1 MRLCLDT
8 VVGKTDGTPPGVV
21 IYHVRQPGQ
30 DFVEGSGEM
39 NNVPRYRSW
48 RFLYP
53 GLDAPEDQAGLRFA
67 ANGGIDMVQ
76 YNDSIR
82 QAILLLFSTRPGER
96 VMRPD
101 YGCDIHRLVFSPND
115 DTTAGLAIYYVQRA
129 LDRWEPRVEVLR
141 LDAGRDTEAPERL
154 NVTLQYRV
162 RVTRHTELLS
172 FSVNLA
178 EG

>member
-1 MRLCLDT
+1 
-8 VVGKTDGTPPGVV
+8 
-21 IYHVRQPGQ
+21 
-30 DFVEGSGEM
+30 M
-39 NNVPRYRSW
+39 NNANVSRNRSW

-53 GLDAPEDQAGLRFA
+53 GLDVPEDQAGLRFA

-101 YGCDIHRLVFSPND
+101 YGCNIHRLVFSPND
-115 DTTAGLAIYYVQRA
+115 DTTAGLAIYYVQQA
-129 LDRWEPRVEVLR
+129 LDRWEPRIAVLQ
-141 LDAGRDTEAPERL
+141 LDAGRDDEAPERL
-154 NVTLQYRV
+154 NITLQYRV
-162 RVTRHTELLS
+162 KVTRHTELLS
-172 FSVNLA
+172 FSVNLV

>member
-1 MRLCLDT
+1 
-8 VVGKTDGTPPGVV
+8 
-21 IYHVRQPGQ
+21 
-30 DFVEGSGEM
+30 M
-39 NNVPRYRSW
+39 NNVPRYRAW

-53 GLDAPEDQAGLRFA
+53 VLDAPEDAAGLRFA
-67 ANGGIDMVQ
+67 ANGGIETVQ
-76 YNDSIR
+76 YNESIR
-82 QAILLLFSTRPGER
+82 QALLLLFSTRPGER

-101 YGCDIHRLVFSPND
+101 YGCDIHRLIFSPND

-129 LDRWEPRVEVLR
+129 LDRWEPRIDVLR
-141 LDAGRDTEAPERL
+141 LDAGRDPQAPERL